1 MPVPSNDEFRLLIE
15 HGDADGIRAALQAD
29 AGAANRTLRWHV
41 NQVNE
46 SEPLHYVSDCVG
58 QGLLGDDRAGEIAE
72 LLIAFGAALDGTDG
86 RESPLIAS
94 ASLGAE
100 RVSKLLIEAG
110 ADLEA
115 TSVFGARAI
124 HWAAWTGM
132 PATVERL
139 LAHGA
144 QMEAKCAE
152 FGATPLFWAVHGYGP
167 NGPQVKRDQV
177 GAARVLIRA
186 GANVDTVNTDGLSAL
201 ELAKRCVS
209 QDMYESLH
217 RWSVV

>member
-1 MPVPSNDEFRLLIE
+1 MLTNDEFGLLIE
-15 HGDADGIRAALQAD
+15 HGDADGVREALQAD
-29 AGAANRTLRWHV
+29 AGAANRKLRWYL
-41 NQVNE
+41 NQPNE

-58 QGLLGDDRAGEIAE
+58 QDLLGDERACEIAE
-72 LLIAFGAALDGTDG
+72 LLISFGASIDGTEG

-167 NGPQVKRDQV
+167 NGPKEKRDQV
-177 GAARVLIRA
+177 GAARVLIQA
-186 GANVDTVNTDGLSAL
+186 GANVDTANKKGLSAL
-201 ELAKRCVS
+201 ELAKQCAS
-209 QDMYESLH
+209 HDMYESLH
-217 RWSVV
+217 RWSVA